1 MQEAISYIAGA
12 KLPCVIVNMSRGGP
26 GLGGIQPSQSDYFQS
41 TKGGG
46 HGDYRLI
53 VLAPATIQEGCD
65 LMATAFDLA
74 DKYRNPIMILGDG
87 MIGQMMEP
95 VVFPEVLDAASLPH
109 KPWPTTGN
117 EGRERNIIDSIYLDP
132 EDSTPTTG
140 ARGEIPEG
148 PGERGKV

>member
-12 KLPCVIVNMSRGGP
+12 ELPCVIVNMSRGGP

-53 VLAPATIQEGCD
+53 VFAPATIQEGCD
-65 LMATAFDLA
+65 LMAHAFDVA
-74 DKYRNPIMILGDG
+74 DRYRNPVMILGDG

-95 VVFPEVLDAASLPH
+95 LLLPV
-109 KPWPTTGN
+109 TGQSQELSQAVGN
-117 EGRERNIIDSIYLDP
+117 YRQ
-132 EDSTPTTG
+132 
-140 ARGEIPEG
+140 
-148 PGERGKV
+148 